1 MSLYGRFLQCDLLHS
16 LDENPNNPKNINII
30 ILFRDTLSSIYA
42 IDADDSENQLS
53 PLFFSLKQ
61 TLKSYIEKNQYNT
74 INLELYK
81 IENNSKIFKEFNDSD
96 FKKIFQEFIV
106 SCEAFK
112 QIKKINNAKI
122 EKFFTDKEGN
132 KVLIQ
137 SLLEFANA
145 MAHIMIASYSVE
157 DEHHNIEKAKNHL
170 YRGIIDNY
178 KMLLRFCEK
187 RLHGSDSSV
196 AFIKLVRKNEFLYLG
211 QNITSKIIE
220 YNGEKISIIQAYKE
234 LYEIFFSIKST
245 LKLNTN

>member
-1 MSLYGRFLQCDLLHS
+1 
-16 LDENPNNPKNINII
+16 
-30 ILFRDTLSSIYA
+30 SIYA

-132 KVLIQ
+132 KFLFSLYW
-137 SLLEFANA
+137 SLL
-145 MAHIMIASYSVE
+145 MQWH
-157 DEHHNIEKAKNHL
+157 
-170 YRGIIDNY
+170 
-178 KMLLRFCEK
+178 
-187 RLHGSDSSV
+187 
-196 AFIKLVRKNEFLYLG
+196 
-211 QNITSKIIE
+211 
-220 YNGEKISIIQAYKE
+220 
-234 LYEIFFSIKST
+234 T
-245 LKLNTN
+245 L

>member
-1 MSLYGRFLQCDLLHS
+1 MDNFKKFKHFLSLYGRFLQCDLLHS

-106 SCEAFK
+106 SCEA
-112 QIKKINNAKI
+112 
-122 EKFFTDKEGN
+122 
-132 KVLIQ
+132 
-137 SLLEFANA
+137 
-145 MAHIMIASYSVE
+145 
-157 DEHHNIEKAKNHL
+157 
-170 YRGIIDNY
+170 
-178 KMLLRFCEK
+178 
-187 RLHGSDSSV
+187 
-196 AFIKLVRKNEFLYLG
+196 
-211 QNITSKIIE
+211 
-220 YNGEKISIIQAYKE
+220 
-234 LYEIFFSIKST
+234 
-245 LKLNTN
+245 